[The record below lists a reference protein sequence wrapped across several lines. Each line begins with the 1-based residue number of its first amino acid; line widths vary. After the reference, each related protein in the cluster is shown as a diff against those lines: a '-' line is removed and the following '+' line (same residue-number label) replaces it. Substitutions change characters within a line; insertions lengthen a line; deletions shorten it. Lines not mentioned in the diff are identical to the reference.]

1 MVEATTMRTVLS
13 GPRPWLIGVALLMAA
28 GAFVWTAGSA
38 VVIDETGGVETAVV
52 TNGGGADQ
60 KLHQLL
66 KGYFYAMPQ
75 LEGTIEV
82 RCSNGLR
89 KQAGYVTGSVH
100 TTVRVLGKTPCERLV
115 ETN

>member
-1 MVEATTMRTVLS
+1 LADRRRLVAGGGSVLLDSWFS
-13 GPRPWLIGVALLMAA
+13 GRHR
-28 GAFVWTAGSA
+28 S
-38 VVIDETGGVETAVV
+38 TGGVETAVV

-60 KLHQLL
+60 KLHQLW

-82 RCSNGLR
+82 RCGNGLR
-89 KQAGYVTGSVH
+89 KQAGYVTGGIH
-100 TTVRVLGKTPCERLV
+100 TTVRVLGKTSCERLV